1 VKLRQSPETMR
12 HRNLYIAPILQTSL
26 AEMPRRSSGGSAGQR
41 EPSAVPPFNQ
51 RETLCDY
58 APWAILMNKR
68 MGGRRAHRQAA
79 CAASIIATLLH
90 PHQCAAFCAGPPRA
104 PQLHRSYVPGGSRC
118 AVSSLRMGDAPNIHF
133 CEAEVVSNTNVA
145 DLPGSRLL
153 RIKAAD
159 KSNAQYSPGHVLA
172 LRIPNVTPQVIE
184 GKHGDGTTAPYTI
197 TSCNQATGVF
207 DILYRVIEGGRVTS
221 HLNKLKRSSPI
232 LFGGKFKV
240 PVAEGINPA
249 AEHVLCLSTG
259 VGIGPVYGFA
269 KQELASTERS
279 VSIYGGFRDV
289 RDIALQEELQDLVQ
303 QYPQRLEFMPCISSL
318 RDERYPAPMG
328 FEGLRG
334 RVTDVVPML
343 LDAHVLASGRVHVH
357 LIGNGGM
364 VNQMKAALL
373 QVGLPPE
380 ALTQEIYFN
389 HKETPSATEIAQVVA
404 ALEAPP
410 VTPATTWAGA
420 ET

>member
-1 VKLRQSPETMR
+1 M
-12 HRNLYIAPILQTSL
+12 
-26 AEMPRRSSGGSAGQR
+26 
-41 EPSAVPPFNQ
+41 
-51 RETLCDY
+51 
-58 APWAILMNKR
+58 
-68 MGGRRAHRQAA
+68 GRRRAAGVAA

-90 PHQCAAFCAGPPRA
+90 PPLCAAFCAGPPGA
-104 PQLHRSYVPGGSRC
+104 PPWHRSYAPGGSRC
-118 AVSSLRMGDAPNIHF
+118 AVSSLRMGDAPDIHF
-133 CEAEVVSNTNVA
+133 CAAEVVSNTNVA

-153 RIKAAD
+153 RIKPAD
-159 KSNAQYSPGHVLA
+159 KSIAQYSPGHVLA
-172 LRIPNVTPQVIE
+172 LRIPNVTPQILE

-240 PVAEGINPA
+240 PVAEGIAPA

-259 VGIGPVYGFA
+259 VGIGPIYGFA

-303 QYPQRLEFMPCISSL
+303 HYPQRLEFVPCISSL

-343 LDAHVLASGRVHVH
+343 LDAHELASGRVHVH

-404 ALEAPP
+404 ALKAPP